1 MKKSKLLFSLAALLL
16 AFFMTPQT
24 AHAAG
29 FVQDA
34 AGVKYQNDD
43 GTFLKDNWVQVGQ
56 SIYHLD
62 ANGYVQFGWIQVGNL
77 WYDMGTDGICQNP
90 TGASAP
96 STDNVTS
103 AATTADAQPAA
114 NTAAS
119 VDPNNIFA
127 KAGWVPFQTS
137 NTALMQHGIATGYIG
152 FDGTSYW
159 AEPTFAATALTAAS
173 TNVSAAAASVTSV
186 TAAQQE
192 VSTLTYVINTN
203 TKKFHLPSCSSV
215 GTIKA
220 RNRKD
225 SGSTL
230 EAIKAQGYVP
240 CKRCLKGR

>member
-96 STDNVTS
+96 SADNVTS

-114 NTAAS
+114 NTAAL
-119 VDPNNIFA
+119 
-127 KAGWVPFQTS
+127 VPS
-137 NTALMQHGIATGYIG
+137 GDAVV
-152 FDGTSYW
+152 
-159 AEPTFAATALTAAS
+159 
-173 TNVSAAAASVTSV
+173 NVT
-186 TAAQQE
+186 
-192 VSTLTYVINTN
+192 
-203 TKKFHLPSCSSV
+203 P
-215 GTIKA
+215 
-220 RNRKD
+220 
-225 SGSTL
+225 
-230 EAIKAQGYVP
+230 
-240 CKRCLKGR
+240 